1 MTPAHADKKLHA
13 HTGLLSERYVKA
25 QEDQASAHFGIAIA
39 LAIIAAALIAAIM
52 VWPGRAHAQPEPSVS
67 RSGSTTADYTYT
79 TAMTNNCP
87 HPVTLSEHQFRHA
100 LPMALLCSRLRKL
113 GVGTLLQPGET
124 WTVIVWRKP

>member
-52 VWPGRAHAQPEPSVS
+52 V
-67 RSGSTTADYTYT
+67 
-79 TAMTNNCP
+79 
-87 HPVTLSEHQFRHA
+87 
-100 LPMALLCSRLRKL
+100 CS
-113 GVGTLLQPGET
+113 
-124 WTVIVWRKP
+124 I